1 MKSCGWELE
10 NLVPQCKIIRL
21 RLDNVSW
28 RRGQDT
34 SVIEMEGERVRS
46 VSVAERIG
54 GIGAG
59 SGFNAELMA

>member
-1 MKSCGWELE
+1 MFCGR
-10 NLVPQCKIIRL
+10 PKIASTSREVLL
-21 RLDNVSW
+21 RLDDVSW

-54 GIGAG
+54 GIGG
-59 SGFNAELMA
+59 RSGFNAELMA